1 GNAPVNLAGA
11 FLQDLDAPVFD
22 SADAVIEADV
32 DTDGDGEL
40 DAFFLNP
47 GEVLVIGETSLE
59 NFEAGWG
66 PVSGFRYIDPAGSL
80 GLGNNADLVNE
91 VRSILAADG
100 TRLDVANYQSTTSN
114 GVPQGDWPGNYN
126 GASYYLLG
134 GNVNT
139 VDNNTGTNWATSIR
153 NLDGQRAGSG
163 NFFADDTYASP
174 GFVNLGTPERPVGDV
189 IISEIHFASNADF
202 PGLAFPDPANG
213 IDEFVEIVNVSG
225 APVDIS
231 GWFLEDEDGRTEAI
245 PAGTVLAAGEAAILT
260 GNDFPVENP
269 TPVSEFY
276 AAWECGFQVI
286 ALRDWYLGGI
296 ERLSDGAEGPGAADS
311 PSGANEIVQLRDAAD
326 MVQDIAN
333 YDDDG
338 FVWPLVSNGLP
349 FSPAFSI
356 YIFDQG
362 AYNEEDNDSGF
373 NWATSLPGFDG
384 GIQNSLTTVY
394 NTVLFGSPGFVDG
407 ITTNF
412 DPNNCISSDPVLPLC
427 ADQNRDGLVNPGD
440 FNAWVLNFNGG
451 DLIADTN
458 QDGELTPA
466 DFNTWVLAFNQGLS
480 GPLCF

>member
-1 GNAPVNLAGA
+1 
-11 FLQDLDAPVFD
+11 
-22 SADAVIEADV
+22 
-32 DTDGDGEL
+32 
-40 DAFFLNP
+40 
-47 GEVLVIGETSLE
+47 
-59 NFEAGWG
+59 G
-66 PVSGFRYIDPAGSL
+66 PVSGFRYVDPAGSL

-91 VRSILAADG
+91 VRAILAADG

-153 NLDGQRAGSG
+153 NLDGQRSGSG

-276 AAWECGFQVI
+276 VAWECGFQVI